1 MVFKVTNMYVARRKK
16 GLSQMTLAEMVGKSQ
31 AAISNLENGIIE
43 NPETLEKVS
52 QILGIPANQLTE
64 EYHSNAPSSI

>member
-64 EYHSNAPSSI
+64 EYHSNASSSI